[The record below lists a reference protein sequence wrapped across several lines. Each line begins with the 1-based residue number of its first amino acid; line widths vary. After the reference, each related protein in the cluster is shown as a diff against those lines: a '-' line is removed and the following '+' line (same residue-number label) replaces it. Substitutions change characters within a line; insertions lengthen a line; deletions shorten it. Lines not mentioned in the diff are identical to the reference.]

1 MQVLNSSEIKRRF
14 KVGKTLIYFCKTAF
28 FTMQNSV
35 LLRVGSSACLSAW
48 CESDLLLVAVAVK
61 SEFV

>member
-1 MQVLNSSEIKRRF
+1 M
-14 KVGKTLIYFCKTAF
+14 GKTLIYFCKTAF

-35 LLRVGSSACLSAW
+35 LLRTGSSACLSVW

>member
-1 MQVLNSSEIKRRF
+1 M
-14 KVGKTLIYFCKTAF
+14 GKTLIYFCKTAF

-35 LLRVGSSACLSAW
+35 LLWAGSSACLSAW